1 MTIFRYVSESEQQTR
16 GLAKR
21 LGALLEENDC
31 LALLGD
37 FGSGKTTFVKGLA
50 QGVGL
55 RKKDYVAS
63 PSFVILKI
71 YEGRLPVYHFDLYRL
86 RSERDAES
94 VGLYEFVTAG
104 GIAVIEWADRVRG
117 SLPCGTL
124 EIKFRVKGLDK
135 RELRFKTS
143 SARLARALKKVLACL
158 KS

>member
-1 MTIFRYVSESEQQTR
+1 MAIFRYISESEQQTR

-21 LGALLEENDC
+21 LGKLLEGNDC

-86 RSERDAES
+86 RSQQDAES

-104 GIAVIEWADRVRG
+104 GIAVIEWADLVRG
-117 SLPCGTL
+117 SLPRETL
-124 EIKFRVKGLDK
+124 EIRFRVKGPEE
-135 RELRFKTS
+135 RELRFKTR
-143 SARLARALKKVLACL
+143 SARLRRVLKKVLA
-158 KS
+158 